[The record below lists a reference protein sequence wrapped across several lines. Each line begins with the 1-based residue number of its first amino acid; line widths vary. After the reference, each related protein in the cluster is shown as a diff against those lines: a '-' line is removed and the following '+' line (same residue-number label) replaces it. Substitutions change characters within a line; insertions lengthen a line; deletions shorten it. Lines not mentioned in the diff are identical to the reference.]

1 MASPFAPGINEANIS
16 AKYVPIFAN
25 LSHVATIRI
34 NIIPTVNTVTAIG
47 TYVTIMLRR
56 DGSPR
61 GAIDIAK
68 HPVIIHRGTRGGA
81 NKSAI
86 VNLNAIV
93 PASDVDDHSFFTHAH
108 LLFKTWC
115 MIWLAYSIV
124 EVCEWQTE
132 EVVPAGQIQIQRMSR
147 VL

>member
-1 MASPFAPGINEANIS
+1 
-16 AKYVPIFAN
+16 
-25 LSHVATIRI
+25 VATIRI
-34 NIIPTVNTVTAIG
+34 NIIPITNAVTTIG
-47 TYVTIMLRR
+47 TYMTTMLRR

-93 PASDVDDHSFFTHAH
+93 PASDVDDHSFFHPSYI
-108 LLFKTWC
+108 LLETLC
-115 MIWLAYSIV
+115 TIWLAYSIV
-124 EVCEWQTE
+124 ED
-132 EVVPAGQIQIQRMSR
+132 
-147 VL
+147 

>member
-1 MASPFAPGINEANIS
+1 MASPFALGINEANIS

-34 NIIPTVNTVTAIG
+34 NIIPTANILTAIG
-47 TYVTIMLRR
+47 TYMTIVLRR

-81 NKSAI
+81 NQSAI
-86 VNLNAIV
+86 VSLNAIV
-93 PASDVDDHSFFTHAH
+93 PASDVDDHSFLTHAY
-108 LLFKTWC
+108 LLF
-115 MIWLAYSIV
+115 
-124 EVCEWQTE
+124 
-132 EVVPAGQIQIQRMSR
+132 
-147 VL
+147 

>member
-1 MASPFAPGINEANIS
+1 MRCLINLIKNLLLDSVGKLLSITHTIPCRFSALERQLSARTSLIPGIGMASPFAPGINEANIS

-34 NIIPTVNTVTAIG
+34 NIIPTANIVTAIG
-47 TYVTIMLRR
+47 TYMTIVLRR

-81 NKSAI
+81 NQSAI
-86 VNLNAIV
+86 VSLN
-93 PASDVDDHSFFTHAH
+93 SFLTHAY
-108 LLFKTWC
+108 LLF
-115 MIWLAYSIV
+115 
-124 EVCEWQTE
+124 
-132 EVVPAGQIQIQRMSR
+132 
-147 VL
+147 